1 MYDENK
7 IDVQCIHHYTYLI
20 FSLSDYNVK
29 KKNRK
34 MSLFKKNK
42 HPIICTAVIFEVK

>member
-29 KKNRK
+29 KKKQKNE
-34 MSLFKKNK
+34 SFQKKQTPNNLYGGD
-42 HPIICTAVIFEVK
+42 F